1 MYMRDLLLL
10 IVIVSLVVIVFA
22 FVMSSSVGKF
32 IGPWGWLVLV
42 IIIVIIVVVLW
53 KLVVKPSSKMSKRFR
68 YNAYGKENRKL
79 NHINNIL
86 EKKEISAFCEN
97 CGKPLKPE
105 AKFCGKCG
113 TTRA

>member
-1 MYMRDLLLL
+1 MRNLLLL
-10 IVIVSLVVIVFA
+10 IVIVSLVVFVVATTPVKAIQLETLLIV
-22 FVMSSSVGKF
+22 
-32 IGPWGWLVLV
+32 I

-68 YNAYGKENRKL
+68 YNEHGKENRKP
-79 NHINNIL
+79 NPISNIL